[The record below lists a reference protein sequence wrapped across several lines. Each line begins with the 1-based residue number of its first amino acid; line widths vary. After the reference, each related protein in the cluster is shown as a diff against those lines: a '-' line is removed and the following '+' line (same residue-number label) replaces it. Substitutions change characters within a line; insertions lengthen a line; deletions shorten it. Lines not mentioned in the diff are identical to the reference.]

1 MSDKEATARIKINKL
16 LEAAGWR
23 FFADG
28 SKPANIRLEPSVT
41 VKSSDLDALGDNFEK
56 TNKGFIDFLLLDAK
70 GFPLIVLEAKSEAKN
85 PLVGK
90 EQARKYAK
98 SQSCRFVILSNGNLH
113 YFWDLERGNPYLITS
128 FPTPDSVTGYQQ
140 VTPDPQRLIE
150 DQVGDD
156 YIVLTQRPN
165 YQSEAAWRNEA
176 ERPGYIQVN
185 KLRFLR
191 PYQLQAIHALQRAV
205 KDGTDR
211 FLFEMATGTGK
222 TRTAAALIKRLFEA
236 NAITRVLFLVDRIP
250 LAKQT
255 EDAFAEHLTDYPAY
269 VLRAGRRFQDEKL
282 ITITTLQSMVN
293 IYSDYSSGYFDLV
306 ISDECHRSI
315 YGKWSGVLKHF
326 DGVQIGLTATPCVA
340 NLEDLNADEE
350 DKLFVRDTLRFFEV
364 DKPTYSYKLKDAI
377 AEGFLVPYQIYKAK
391 TVKTAAEGGFEVK
404 KDELD
409 WTAMDGATRAEFT
422 EIFKNTDSIT
432 VDPNGL
438 ERRFTIPERNRAMV
452 REFRQVLENG
462 YLDHKGVLRKPLLGK
477 TIIFAVSKRHAAT
490 LAELLDTEFADKK
503 PTPEVRYADYVVS
516 GMGPEDTVDGMTKI
530 KRFKKEPFPQILVS
544 VNMLDTGFDCPEVVN
559 LVFARFTRS
568 AILYQQMRGRGT
580 RKSANKPI
588 FTLFDF
594 VGVADYHGDDEEYAD
609 GGIMVAKQALKKKY
623 EPRRLLALDIN
634 DHIDPTTRE
643 WITVDENGNMV
654 FPEASEQKAAEL
666 GARFE
671 AWLLQQMSLNP
682 EQERWLRLLGSQIR
696 ANADT
701 LDEVMPEHFAF
712 HPFQQLG
719 GMVQAMRIFGGDAP
733 MRSVI
738 HSLNECLFG
747 SEGSDINPSQP
758 KQQPDFLS

>member
-1 MSDKEATARIKINKL
+1 MGSNEAFSRVII
-16 LEAAGWR
+16 
-23 FFADG
+23 
-28 SKPANIRLEPSVT
+28 
-41 VKSSDLDALGDNFEK
+41 DALLADQGWNTQD
-56 TNKGFIDFLLLDAK
+56 TNSVRYEV
-70 GFPLIVLEAKSEAKN
+70 VLEDGTRADYVLCDRHGRSLAVIEAKRFSVN
-85 PLVGK
+85 PADAA
-90 EQARKYAK
+90 EQARNYAR
-98 SQSCRFVILSNGNLH
+98 QLNVPYVFLANGQEIRFWDWQREAYPHPVKT
-113 YFWDLERGNPYLITS
+113 FFKQDDLERRAATAQVKRELLEVPI
-128 FPTPDSVTGYQQ
+128 DSRIAGRDYQHACIDTVCREIGQ
-140 VTPDPQRLIE
+140 GR
-150 DQVGDD
+150 
-156 YIVLTQRPN
+156 R
-165 YQSEAAWRNEA
+165 
-176 ERPGYIQVN
+176 
-185 KLRFLR
+185 KLL
-191 PYQLQAIHALQRAV
+191 V
-205 KDGTDR
+205 
-211 FLFEMATGTGK
+211 EMATGTGK

-293 IYSDYSSGYFDLV
+293 IYGDYSSGYFDLV

-340 NLEDLNADEE
+340 NLDDLNADEE

-364 DKPTYSYKLKDAI
+364 DKPTFTYKLKDAI
-377 AEGFLVPYQIYKAK
+377 HDGYLVPYQIYKAK

-409 WTAMDGATRAEFT
+409 WTAMDGATRAEF
-422 EIFKNTDSIT
+422 EQLFKNTDSIT
-432 VDPNGL
+432 VDPNAL

-477 TIIFAVSKRHAAT
+477 TILFAVSKRHAAT
-490 LAELLDTEFADKK
+490 LAELLDAEFADKK
-503 PTPEVRYADYVVS
+503 ADPSVRYADYVVS
-516 GMGPEDTVDGMTKI
+516 GMGPDDTVDGMTKI

-580 RKSANKPI
+580 RKADKKPI

-594 VGVADYHGDDEEYAD
+594 VGVADYHGDDPEFAE
-609 GGIMVAKQALKKKY
+609 GGIVVAKQALKKKY

-634 DHIDPTTRE
+634 DHIDPMTRE

-654 FPEASEQKAAEL
+654 FPEASEQKAEEL

-671 AWLLQQMSLNP
+671 AWLLQQMNLNP
-682 EQERWLRLLGSQIR
+682 ERERWLRLLGSQIR

-701 LDEVMPEHFAF
+701 LDEVMPEHFAY
-712 HPFQQLG
+712 FQMFSQMG
-719 GMVQAMRIFGGDAP
+719 GLNEARRVFGGAAP
-733 MRSVI
+733 LENLLE
-738 HSLNECLFG
+738 SLNAAVFG
-747 SEGSDINPSQP
+747 GEEPPIASGSTQP
-758 KQQPDFLS
+758 GAQH